1 MDTGE
6 RKVKKAVIVT
16 KSTNFEPR
24 AEIVGEYLKERGFE
38 VTYIYSDFSHREKKR
53 IYRSEPN
60 HIYIDTFSYRRNL
73 SWQRMWSQV
82 EFARKV
88 EKILKELDF
97 DLLYVLIPG
106 NSLVPMSVRAAAEKK
121 KTNDG
126 KKPKLVF
133 DIIDLWPESLRL
145 GKLEMIWPFTYWK
158 RLRDKHISKAD
169 LIITECDLYR
179 EKLKLDPKESA
190 TMYWGKK
197 EINITPSSI
206 PETDGKTLEIA
217 YLGAINNIIDIDGIV
232 RLLQILNQR
241 LESDSR
247 SVVLH
252 VIGDGETRES
262 FLQALKAA
270 KIEYI
275 YHSAIFDEV
284 EKAKIL
290 SHCSYG
296 LNMMKPGVCVGM
308 TMKSIDYW
316 SHGLPIIN
324 NIPGDTER
332 LCREECLGI
341 NVDMS
346 RHDKSWEV
354 KVVQRK
360 DELRPEVSLL
370 NDSLKAILTGKL
382 TDKESKAH
390 IIELFKE
397 SFTEQA
403 MHKLLDKY
411 LPL

>member
-24 AEIVGEYLKERGFE
+24 AEIVGEYLRGRGIE
-38 VTYIYSDFSHREKKR
+38 VTYIYADFSHREKRKLHR
-53 IYRSEPN
+53 HEPD

-106 NSLVPMSVRAAAEKK
+106 NGLVPMSVRAAAEKK

-145 GKLEMIWPFTYWK
+145 GKLERIWPLTYWK
-158 RLRDKHISKAD
+158 RLRDKDISKAD

-179 EKLKLDPKESA
+179 EKLKLDPKKSA

-197 EINITPSSI
+197 KINITPSSI
-206 PETDGKTLEIA
+206 PETDDKTLEIA

-232 RLLQILNQR
+232 RLLQTLNQR
-241 LESDSR
+241 LEQVGR
-247 SVVLH
+247 SVLLH
-252 VIGDGETRES
+252 VIGDGENREN
-262 FLQALKAA
+262 FLQAITAA
-270 KIEYI
+270 GLGYQ
-275 YHSAIFDEV
+275 YHGAIFDEV
-284 EKAKIL
+284 EKDKIL
-290 SHCSYG
+290 RRCSYG

-332 LCREECLGI
+332 LCREEGLGI

-346 RHDKSWEV
+346 RHDKSWEQPTDWAG
-354 KVVQRK
+354 KQNPI
-360 DELRPEVSLL
+360 DE
-370 NDSLKAILTGKL
+370 ILEGRH

-390 IIELFKE
+390 ILDIYKEL
-397 SFTEQA
+397 FTEQA
-403 MHKLLDKY
+403 MHKVLDQC